1 MLPKQSDGRSIKI
14 YFTFDLQNVLQVDEE
29 NGVLRYQ
36 TFFSFAWE
44 DRRLVVPR
52 SARNYSSITLDSDLK
67 ERMWLP
73 DIFIFGQ
80 EDFEQGRLLQ
90 DVGRLHLLTSGHV
103 FLSIYSSYSVGCHLD
118 FSAYP
123 FDVHTCDLI
132 VGSYSQTQEQIEML
146 WAPRQH
152 AVFEGKALK
161 FNTFSITFQRAG
173 PHTFCFGEGSQR
185 SCRRTVLVSV
195 RLKRSTTF
203 FFFHTFLPCVLL
215 VATSWLSLLLPPD
228 VIPGRMVLCITS
240 LLALL
245 TMYTSSLGS
254 MRVSYIRN
262 TDVWFVGC
270 LLFDF
275 LIILEYAV
283 LLWVQRE
290 LADGAARWTRV
301 TPFQLRKEANG
312 KADPKPTVSFWQRL
326 RNPRY
331 MDHVCRWVLA
341 VLFTLF
347 CVVFLAYTLG
357 RKGEDA
363 GEQAS

>member
-1 MLPKQSDGRSIKI
+1 MWQLWLAVIHFSSLVLGLASNEKLPSDFLHLLPSTNDYNLSEVFPENYDKYMLPKQSDGRAIKI
-14 YFTFDLQNVLQVDEE
+14 YFTFDLLNVLQVDEE

-132 VGSYSQTQEQIEML
+132 VGS
-146 WAPRQH
+146 W
-152 AVFEGKALK
+152 
-161 FNTFSITFQRAG
+161 
-173 PHTFCFGEGSQR
+173 

-301 TPFQLRKEANG
+301 TPFQLRK
-312 KADPKPTVSFWQRL
+312 RL

-363 GEQAS
+363 DEQAS

>member
-1 MLPKQSDGRSIKI
+1 M
-14 YFTFDLQNVLQVDEE
+14 
-29 NGVLRYQ
+29 VLRYQ

-67 ERMWLP
+67 ERLWLP

-173 PHTFCFGEGSQR
+173 PHTFCIGEGSQSKYR
-185 SCRRTVLVSV
+185 FW
-195 RLKRSTTF
+195 KRAPKIVDICPF
-203 FFFHTFLPCVLL
+203 
-215 VATSWLSLLLPPD
+215 
-228 VIPGRMVLCITS
+228 
-240 LLALL
+240 
-245 TMYTSSLGS
+245 SSLYYGYVPLTRHHFS
-254 MRVSYIRN
+254 AFQGV
-262 TDVWFVGC
+262 V
-270 LLFDF
+270 
-275 LIILEYAV
+275 
-283 LLWVQRE
+283 
-290 LADGAARWTRV
+290 AAW
-301 TPFQLRKEANG
+301 
-312 KADPKPTVSFWQRL
+312 
-326 RNPRY
+326 
-331 MDHVCRWVLA
+331 
-341 VLFTLF
+341 
-347 CVVFLAYTLG
+347 
-357 RKGEDA
+357 
-363 GEQAS
+363 